1 MPSLDSLRFTNRFTR
16 ELPGDPEPHNG
27 RRQVRQACWS
37 GVSPT
42 TVAAP
47 RLVAHAREVADL
59 LDIEVTPENEQAFAE
74 VFSGNRLLAGMEP
87 FAMCYGGHQF
97 GHWAGQLGD
106 GRAINLDPPAQGC
119 RPHPLFPHGRRPGGA
134 AVVDPRVSLQ

>member
-1 MPSLDSLRFTNRFTR
+1 MPSLESLRFTNRFTQ
-16 ELPGDPEPHNG
+16 ELPGDPEPVNS

-37 GVSPT
+37 RVSPT
-42 TVAAP
+42 PVAAP
-47 RLVAHAREVADL
+47 TVVAHAYEVADL
-59 LDIEVTPENEQAFAE
+59 LDIEVTPDNERAFAE

-106 GRAINLDPPAQGC
+106 GRAINLGEVVN
-119 RPHPLFPHGRRPGGA
+119 GRGEHWTLQLKGA
-134 AVVDPRVSLQ
+134 GPTP